1 MKNMDVYTI
10 KKIEKID
17 YEKPIVNLYS
27 VSYYCYRA
35 TVTDIFG
42 NTKNLDF
49 ESLTEIDKWLEEET
63 LSFYFIELLKML
75 KLKENGDAFF
85 IVKRD
90 GILKV
95 YEYDTANGKVGFVLL
110 ILDISHLKGYVV
122 EDLKDG
128 NTIIKL
134 DYDGKV
140 KECKL
145 LGE

>member
-17 YEKPIVNLYS
+17 YEEPEVNLDS
-27 VSYYCYRA
+27 VLYFYYRT

-42 NTKNLDF
+42 NTKCFDF
-49 ESLTEIDKWLEEET
+49 ESLTEINEWLEEET
-63 LSFYFIELLKML
+63 YRYRFIELLKML
-75 KLKENGDAFF
+75 KRNGDAFL